1 MNTRLRITNEL
12 IEIGRLLH
20 QSGVFRARAGNLS
33 ARLPDGGLIITR
45 AATHKGLLTP
55 ADFLRLD
62 ESGEPTEAGRP
73 SSELRLHLAAYATPE
88 IGAVAHA
95 HPLACTTLA
104 HLGRPLAVELA
115 EEGAPVLGAPPLLA
129 ADSKKQQASR
139 WGAAVEE
146 GTRAALLAEH
156 GLVVAGRDARDVL
169 CKVELCEWLAELQ
182 LRLHDRRGSS

>member
-33 ARLPDGGLIITR
+33 ARLPDGGFIITR
-45 AATHKGLLTP
+45 AATHKGLLEP

-62 ESGEPTEAGRP
+62 DAGEPVESGRP
-73 SSELRLHLAAYATPE
+73 SSEVRLHMAAYASDE

-104 HLGRPLAVELA
+104 HLGQPLEVALA
-115 EEGAPVLGAPPLLA
+115 EEGAPVLGDPPLLA
-129 ADSKKQQASR
+129 AESKERQAAD
-139 WGAAVEE
+139 WGAAVAG

-156 GLVVAGRDARDVL
+156 GLVVAGRDARDIL

-182 LRLHDRRGSS
+182 LRLRAAR